1 MRKRLTWIACVVL
14 TIAATG
20 CASTTV
26 LRPEDQIYPH
36 TKVSVHFVV
45 PVGVA
50 SIAGRTSGRVP
61 NRLIPTNGDR
71 AILTLLSY
79 RNTWES
85 QSEQKSAQDYLY
97 AIRHEHDPN
106 ASLKIVGSFE
116 TARYGQRNVYRC
128 CCDYNSF
135 VNEWLVVF
143 ITDGHNAVD
152 IDAWTPLC
160 GGTLQYQPTIQAI
173 ARSVTFKNI

>member
-1 MRKRLTWIACVVL
+1 VDRVCRFDYCSNGVCIDDSIATRGSDL
-14 TIAATG
+14 SAY
-20 CASTTV
+20 
-26 LRPEDQIYPH
+26 E
-36 TKVSVHFVV
+36 SVGSFRSSRR
-45 PVGVA
+45 VA